1 MVMGLVTWGMADL
14 NRLPELTLDIPYSP
28 IILGYLSVYTPDD
41 AYKKYASNHKDDNR
55 VTLEFVKSE
64 LDCEIEDEQDL
75 EIPSICYVNKGDD
88 LLYVIFNETYSDS
101 IIILV
106 YDGDADEIISEFNE
120 YFSIRTCVKIEAG
133 TTRHQVSEG
142 VAIESI
148 TGYANERDL
157 YEVNLP
163 FNKSKIY
170 LDDKL
175 IGIAY
180 SEYSGTFGYVPTLKF
195 MEILE
200 PYRRMGHGSTLFEF
214 LIKKAKEQGFEIMGI
229 DTVQNNGFFDK
240 NGVQYITDLKEMAFI
255 EL

>member
-1 MVMGLVTWGMADL
+1 MGLVTWGMADL
-14 NRLPELTLDIPYSP
+14 NRLPELTMDIPYSP
-28 IILGYLSVYTPDD
+28 IILGYSSIDAPDD
-41 AYKKYASNHKDDNR
+41 AYKKYVSNHENDNE
-55 VTLEFVKSE
+55 VNLKLLQTLSDYESE
-64 LDCEIEDEQDL
+64 EEGDL
-75 EIPSICYVNKGDD
+75 IIPPSLCYVNKGDD
-88 LLYVIFNETYSDS
+88 LLYVIFNERWSDS

-106 YDGDADEIISEFNE
+106 YDGDADEIISEFYE
-120 YFSIRTCVKIEAG
+120 YSSIRSCGKIEAG

-142 VAIESI
+142 IVIESI
-148 TGYANERDL
+148 TGYENERDP

-163 FNKSKIY
+163 FNKSRIY

-214 LIKKAKEQGFEIMGI
+214 LMKKAEDQGFEVMGI

-240 NGVQYITDLKEMAFI
+240 YGVRYITSLKEMAFI